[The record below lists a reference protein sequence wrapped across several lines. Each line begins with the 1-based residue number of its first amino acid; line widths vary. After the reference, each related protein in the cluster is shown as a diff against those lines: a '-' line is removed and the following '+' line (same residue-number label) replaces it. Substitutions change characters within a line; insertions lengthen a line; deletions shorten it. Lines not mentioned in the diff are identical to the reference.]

1 MSISDD
7 QAIVYLNQ
15 REDEDSFSSDLI
27 HVFEIDNPVQRD
39 GHNVVP
45 TPSSTVPPCVP
56 MDQDVKDQ
64 LDAGFAAF
72 AFSVLSLPFELPDDQ
87 TANALMMDYQRH
99 EEAFRAFYDAYWRSP
114 EPLPPVVTETSPGAR
129 LCRCCD
135 SPLDDRGPRALYC
148 SAACRQLSY
157 RLRQRQGIDDHGH
170 HAAGR

>member
-45 TPSSTVPPCVP
+45 TPSSTLPPCVP
-56 MDQDVKDQ
+56 MDQEVKDQ

-114 EPLPPVVTETSPGAR
+114 ALEPNTSAAVTEQPHGER
-129 LCRCCD
+129 LCQSCHAPI
-135 SPLDDRGPRALYC
+135 SDRAANALYC
-148 SAACRQLSY
+148 GDACRQLAY
-157 RLRQRQGIDDHGH
+157 RQRQQL
-170 HAAGR
+170 AS